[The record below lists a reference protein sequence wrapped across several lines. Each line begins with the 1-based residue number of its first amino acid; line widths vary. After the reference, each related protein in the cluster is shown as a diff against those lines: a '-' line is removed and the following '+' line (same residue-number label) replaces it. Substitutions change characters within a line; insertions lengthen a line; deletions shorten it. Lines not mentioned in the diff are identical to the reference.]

1 VARQSRP
8 SFKNAIV
15 LVSVLVAS
23 LVESQTVTEREVY
36 PNAPIVLVA
45 VEVRHSLCEPLGPS
59 GLSRINSALADHLPL
74 RAEVQ
79 NLTLAFQA
87 GSAPQAQSGTF
98 PRWSS
103 RDKRTAVTI
112 RTDALMVETT
122 DYRQYEK
129 LREILQLAL
138 DARTASAGEVGV
150 ERVGL
155 RYIDEIRVPTDNG
168 DSVITWSEWVH
179 QSLLGPAP
187 EVGGPRGLSGGLKL
201 NQHQGLAVFGGADD
215 QALGLRYGPQV
226 GHAIE
231 STADM
236 RRPMP
241 PPGPYF
247 LLDIDSF
254 WQPSQIVPR
263 LETERVLSVADRLH
277 APVREIFES
286 LITDRLRKEVLRDE

>member
-1 VARQSRP
+1 MR
-8 SFKNAIV
+8 
-15 LVSVLVAS
+15 
-23 LVESQTVTEREVY
+23 EREVY

-59 GLSRINSALADHLPL
+59 GLSRINAALADHLPL
-74 RAEVQ
+74 RSEVQ

-87 GSAPQAQSGTF
+87 GGAPQAQGGTF

-103 RDKRTAVTI
+103 RDKRTAVTV

-122 DYRQYEK
+122 DYLHYEK
-129 LREILQLAL
+129 TRELLKLIL

-150 ERVGL
+150 ERVGM
-155 RYIDEIRVPTDNG
+155 RYIDEIRVPRDDG

-187 EVGGPRGLSGGLKL
+187 EAGGPQSLPAGLRLS
-201 NQHQGLAVFGGADD
+201 QQQGLAIFMGEDD
-215 QALGLRYGPQV
+215 QALGLRYGRQV
-226 GHAIE
+226 GHATE
-231 STADM
+231 STPDL

-254 WQPSQIVPR
+254 WQPSQVVPR
-263 LETERVLSVADRLH
+263 LETERVLEVADRLH

-286 LITDRLRKEVLRDE
+286 LITERLRREVLRGE

>member
-1 VARQSRP
+1 MR
-8 SFKNAIV
+8 
-15 LVSVLVAS
+15 
-23 LVESQTVTEREVY
+23 EREVY

-45 VEVRHSLCEPLGPS
+45 VEVRHSLCEPLGPN
-59 GLSRINSALADHLPL
+59 GLSRINAALANHLPL
-74 RAEVQ
+74 RSEVQ

-87 GSAPQAQSGTF
+87 GSAAQAQGGTF

-103 RDKRTAVTI
+103 RDKRSAVTV
-112 RTDALMVETT
+112 RTDALMIETT

-129 LREILQLAL
+129 VRAIIELVLN
-138 DARTASAGEVGV
+138 ARTASAGEVGV

-168 DSVITWSEWVH
+168 DSAITWSEWVH
-179 QSLLGPAP
+179 RSLLGPAP
-187 EVGGPRGLSGGLKL
+187 EAGGPEALSALSAGLKL
-201 NQHQGLAVFGGADD
+201 SQQQGLAMFAGEDD

-226 GHAIE
+226 GHATE
-231 STADM
+231 STPDL

-254 WQPSQIVPR
+254 WQPSEIVPH
-263 LETERVLSVADRLH
+263 LETERVLGIADRLH
-277 APVREIFES
+277 TPVREIFEG
-286 LITDRLRKEVLRDE
+286 LITERLRKKVLRDE